1 MMMVDVIKLTKEGFE
16 ERNNFHCYHNNLGY
30 CRFREKCRYQH
41 YFDVCSKSI
50 CREKDAP
57 IDIPKHASM
66 GINADFKKEMCVHII
81 IEITI

>member
-1 MMMVDVIKLTKEGFE
+1 MILATADL
-16 ERNNFHCYHNNLGY
+16 ERIVGINLILM
-30 CRFREKCRYQH
+30 FVPKVFVEK
-41 YFDVCSKSI
+41 
-50 CREKDAP
+50 KDAP